1 MKSVLKLTLIY
12 FSFFSFLFFF
22 PFKKTAFAQGTY
34 SCSWSNI
41 IGCKLLSNN
50 CSSGY
55 QPGNCPGDSLNN
67 CNKTYT
73 CISNPPPV
81 PTPQTPTPN
90 PNPCNPAN
98 PKVWTA
104 LGCIP
109 TGSTEF
115 VSWLLARAILLG
127 GGLAFLLM
135 IWGSFQVLT
144 SSGDPQKLQNG
155 KEVFTSAISGLLFII
170 LSLFLL
176 RLIGVDILKIP
187 GFTP

>member
-1 MKSVLKLTLIY
+1 MKIKNIFFLLL
-12 FSFFSFLFFF
+12 FAFLLFFSVNQADAALCYQ
-22 PFKKTAFAQGTY
+22 T
-34 SCSWSNI
+34 
-41 IGCKLLSNN
+41 CKV
-50 CSSGY
+50 
-55 QPGNCPGDSLNN
+55 PGD
-67 CNKTYT
+67 
-73 CISNPPPV
+73 CISPSCPYCSPATKTCQPNPIL
-81 PTPQTPTPN
+81 TPTPA
-90 PNPCNPAN
+90 PTTSPCKSSEA
-98 PKVWTA
+98 WTA

-109 TGSTEF
+109 TGSTDF

-187 GFTP
+187 GFIP